1 VTCDASCPICATAAW
16 LRLYYPSDSIF
27 LSPVY
32 LMGLLHVLKV
42 ITSQWEGPSSTS
54 QYWGYT

>member
-1 VTCDASCPICATAAW
+1 
-16 LRLYYPSDSIF
+16 
-27 LSPVY
+27 
-32 LMGLLHVLKV
+32 MGLLHVLKV